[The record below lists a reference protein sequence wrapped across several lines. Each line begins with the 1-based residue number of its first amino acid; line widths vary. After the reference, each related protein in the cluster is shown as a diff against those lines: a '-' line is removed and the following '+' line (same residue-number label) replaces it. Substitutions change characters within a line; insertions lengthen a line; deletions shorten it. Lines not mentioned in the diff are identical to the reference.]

1 MHTPKNFI
9 DMATPD
15 SGIRGKEDGGW
26 KREERKEK
34 IDLP

>member
-1 MHTPKNFI
+1 
-9 DMATPD
+9 MATPD
-15 SGIRGKEDGGW
+15 SGIRGKEDGGL